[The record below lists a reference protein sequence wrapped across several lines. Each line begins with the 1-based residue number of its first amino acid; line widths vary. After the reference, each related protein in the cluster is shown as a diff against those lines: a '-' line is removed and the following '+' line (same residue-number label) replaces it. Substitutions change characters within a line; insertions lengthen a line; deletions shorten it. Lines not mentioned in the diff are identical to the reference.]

1 MLLGRTRTV
10 DIFYGVRQESARL
23 SGWDREGIDVR
34 QKTAWPL
41 AHLNPSD
48 ESRNLLCTAQAPRLT

>member
-10 DIFYGVRQESARL
+10 HILFGVRQESARL

-34 QKTAWPL
+34 QEA
-41 AHLNPSD
+41 A
-48 ESRNLLCTAQAPRLT
+48 